1 MNNLRPTQEHRR
13 AYTIGIEDAG
23 RLVRLPALLIELGL
37 GPDKLIDQLARSSLV
52 VRARS
57 RGAAGARALAD
68 LGHSLGLP
76 TGDDPSQPGAVFT
89 GCVTIRELEQ
99 AIGALEASSTP
110 ASLQLGVEMRAAIA
124 AALEPIPFTSAIGDR
139 QIHWGQ
145 RTLVMGIINVT
156 PDSFSGDG
164 AMSGGRAVERAIRT
178 AVEQALAMEEDGADI
193 LDVGAESTRPGALP
207 VDEDEE
213 LRRLI
218 PVIVAIRESSRVP
231 LSVDTYKSA
240 VARAALSEGAD
251 MINDIHGM
259 QRDAGMAATLAASQA
274 PVVLMHNRLDA
285 TVSTQSGL
293 GNRYVGVR
301 YPDLMLDVIEALA
314 DLRDAAQAQGIEQPR
329 LFVDP
334 GLGFGKT
341 VEQSLRI
348 IERAGTLRTLR
359 QPLLLG
365 PSRKSFVGYTLG
377 LPPEQRTIGTVATL
391 AYAVA
396 RCGADIVRVHDVRAG
411 LEAVTIA
418 DAALGATQPSGIA
431 SPEER

>member
-1 MNNLRPTQEHRR
+1 
-13 AYTIGIEDAG
+13 
-23 RLVRLPALLIELGL
+23 
-37 GPDKLIDQLARSSLV
+37 
-52 VRARS
+52 
-57 RGAAGARALAD
+57 
-68 LGHSLGLP
+68 
-76 TGDDPSQPGAVFT
+76 
-89 GCVTIRELEQ
+89 
-99 AIGALEASSTP
+99 
-110 ASLQLGVEMRAAIA
+110 
-124 AALEPIPFTSAIGDR
+124 
-139 QIHWGQ
+139 
-145 RTLVMGIINVT
+145 
-156 PDSFSGDG
+156 
-164 AMSGGRAVERAIRT
+164 
-178 AVEQALAMEEDGADI
+178 
-193 LDVGAESTRPGALP
+193 
-207 VDEDEE
+207 
-213 LRRLI
+213 
-218 PVIVAIRESSRVP
+218 
-231 LSVDTYKSA
+231 
-240 VARAALSEGAD
+240 

-348 IERAGTLRTLR
+348 IERAGTLRTLG